1 MKKIIYLLVGIILFG
16 GLYYSCVPE
25 ELPGSIYGTVVDKAT
40 GEPIK
45 SAGVELSP
53 SGLKTV
59 TGSEGQF
66 EFTELDPGK
75 YTLIITKTGY
85 VDGVSHTIE
94 VKPGQQSK
102 GDVQIEKLPPALKVV
117 NDNREEIS
125 TLDFGS
131 AEDDVARSFSVF
143 NDGTETL
150 EWELTATAD
159 WIKSVSKTTGT
170 LSAGATQAIIIT
182 IDRAKLSSGENKTT
196 VHITSNSGNKQLVVT
211 ATNAYQPATLNV
223 LPVTDIKSS
232 YAVLHG
238 EILTEGTPKYT
249 ERGFVYSESSKP
261 TIENCIQ
268 QLTTPLT
275 NETMFSIEVAG
286 LMEGKTYYVRAYAIN
301 GGKAAYSSN
310 EVSFTPKG
318 TSLPKVATKSIT
330 DILLGDGKA
339 TVFGEIQELGDPAYT
354 ERGFVYGTNH
364 NPIVQTATKVIVEG
378 NGVGEFVATLSDLQL
393 GNMYYVRA
401 YAMNTVG
408 VAYGEEQT
416 LDFNPILPEVATN
429 DVTGISEE
437 TKSATFH
444 ATITNVGNPLYME
457 RGFVYGKLPD
467 PTTGGAT
474 KVVVAGS
481 GTGTYYSDVHNL
493 ELDCAYY
500 VRAYVTYSLGTVYG
514 ENKTFLI
521 KKTYPPTVTT
531 SVVTQIT
538 TTTAVAGGNVTDDG
552 GISVTERGVVFSTS
566 QNPTIADNKV
576 VSGTG
581 LGDFICNLTNLQEG
595 TTYHVRAYAINS
607 KGTAYGEEVSF
618 TTIAQ
623 SMATVTTTQ
632 PTNVSYTSATVGG
645 NVTSDGGASVTERGI
660 CYSTSANPT
669 TSNTKIA
676 NGTGTGSFSCNLTDL
691 QDGTTYYIRAYAI
704 NEKGTA
710 YGKEVSFTTTAKTVA
725 TVITSQPT
733 NISNTSATA
742 GGSVTND
749 GGASVTERGLVYG
762 TSQNPTVADNKVSS
776 GNGKGSFICNLAN
789 LKEATTY
796 YVRAYAINEKGTAY
810 GEEVS
815 FTTSKEILL
824 PSVTTSAITQV
835 TETSAVAGGNV
846 TSDGGASVT
855 ERGICIAMVSNP
867 TTSHSKITAACATG
881 AFTCTITGLQDGTTY
896 YVRAY
901 AINSKGTAYG
911 EQVSFTTAVTIYLPS
926 VTTSA
931 VTQITETTAVTGG
944 NVTSDG
950 NASITERGVV
960 YSLSANPT
968 ISDLSSTIVRSGN
981 GTGSFTCELTNLQED
996 TKYYVRAYAMNS
1008 KGTAYGTEVTFT
1020 TTPKNNHAYV
1030 DLGLSVKWATCNVG
1044 AESPEDYGDY
1054 FAWGETTTKSTYNWS
1069 TYKYCNGSSDSL
1081 TKYNTK
1087 SSYGTVDNKTQ
1098 LDLSDDAAYAN
1109 WGGSWRMPT
1118 YAELTEL
1125 ITKCT
1130 WTWTTQNG
1138 IAGYKVTS
1146 QKSGYTN
1153 QSIFLPA
1160 AGYRYDS
1167 SFKYVGI
1174 CGYYESSSLD
1184 NPIDAWEIYF
1194 DSYDVSRYGSYRYYG
1209 HSVRPVCP

>member
-1 MKKIIYLLVGIILFG
+1 MKKIIYLFVGIILFG

-85 VDGVSHTIE
+85 MDGVSHTIE
-94 VKPGQQSK
+94 VKPGQQAK

-117 NDNREEIS
+117 DDNREEIS
-125 TLDFGS
+125 ILDFGS

-444 ATITNVGNPLYME
+444 ATITNVGNPVYTE
-457 RGFVYGKLPD
+457 RGFVYGKSPD

-500 VRAYVTYSLGTVYG
+500 VRAYVAYSLGTIYG
-514 ENKTFLI
+514 ENKIFSI

-531 SVVTQIT
+531 SMVTQIT

-552 GISVTERGVVFSTS
+552 GMNVSERGVVYSTN
-566 QNPTIADNKV
+566 QNPTIADNKM
-576 VSGTG
+576 SNGNGTG
-581 LGDFICNLTNLQEG
+581 EFTCNLTDLQDG
-595 TTYHVRAYAINS
+595 TTYYARAYAVNA
-607 KGTAYGEEVSF
+607 KGTAYGEELSF
-618 TTIAQ
+618 TTTAKTV
-623 SMATVTTTQ
+623 ATVTTTQ
-632 PTNVSYTSATVGG
+632 ATNISYTSATVGG
-645 NVTSDGGASVTERGI
+645 NVTSDGGVSVTERGI

-691 QDGTTYYIRAYAI
+691 QDGITYYARAYAV
-704 NEKGTA
+704 NA
-710 YGKEVSFTTTAKTVA
+710 
-725 TVITSQPT
+725 
-733 NISNTSATA
+733 
-742 GGSVTND
+742 
-749 GGASVTERGLVYG
+749 
-762 TSQNPTVADNKVSS
+762 
-776 GNGKGSFICNLAN
+776 
-789 LKEATTY
+789 
-796 YVRAYAINEKGTAY
+796 KGTAY

-824 PSVTTSAITQV
+824 PSVTTSAMTQV

-867 TTSHSKITAACATG
+867 TTSHSKITAAGATG
-881 AFTCTITGLQDGTTY
+881 AFTCTITGLQEGTTY

-911 EQVSFTTAVTIYLPS
+911 EQVSFTTAVTISLPS

-931 VTQITETTAVTGG
+931 VTQITETTAVAGG

-950 NASITERGVV
+950 NASVTERGVCIATV
-960 YSLSANPT
+960 SNPT
-968 ISDLSSTIVRSGN
+968 TLHSKVTAGSGM
-981 GTGSFTCELTNLQED
+981 GSFTCNLTNLQSG
-996 TKYYVRAYAMNS
+996 TKYYVRAYAVNS
-1008 KGTAYGTEVTFT
+1008 QGTAYGEEISFT
-1020 TTPKNNHAYV
+1020 TNAPSNGTENGYEWV
-1030 DLGLSVKWATCNVG
+1030 DLGLSVKWATMNVG
-1044 AESPEDYGDY
+1044 ASKPEDYGDY
-1054 FAWGETTTKSTYNWS
+1054 FAWGETQPKDYYDWS
-1069 TYKYCNGSSDSL
+1069 TYKHCNGSQTTL
-1081 TKYNTK
+1081 TKYNTS
-1087 SSYGTVDNKTQ
+1087 SSYGSVDNRTV
-1098 LDLSDDAAYAN
+1098 LEASDDAARAN

-1118 YAELTEL
+1118 DAELTEL
-1125 ITKCT
+1125 REQCT

-1138 IAGYKVTS
+1138 VKGYKVTS
-1146 QKSGYTN
+1146 KSNGN
-1153 QSIFLPA
+1153 SIFFPA
-1160 AGYRYDS
+1160 AGCRYDS
-1167 SFKYVGI
+1167 SLNDAGI
-1174 CGYYESSSLD
+1174 EGDYWSSSLGTD
-1184 NPIDAWEIYF
+1184 YPNRAWLVRFNSDYVNNVRNYIY
-1194 DSYDVSRYGSYRYYG
+1194 YRCDG
-1209 HSVRPVCP
+1209 RSVRPVCP